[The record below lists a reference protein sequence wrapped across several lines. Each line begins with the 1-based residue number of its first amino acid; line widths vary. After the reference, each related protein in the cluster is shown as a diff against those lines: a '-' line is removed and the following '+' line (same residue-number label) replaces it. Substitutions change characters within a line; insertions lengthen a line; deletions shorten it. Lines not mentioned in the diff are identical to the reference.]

1 MKIVIIDSETIRKDR
16 LMLIFPLINDTSR
29 KIIHIDMDAFFASV
43 EERDNP
49 DLKGKPVI
57 IGSDPRKTGGRG
69 VVSTCNYEARKF
81 GVHSAMSSKEAYE
94 RCPQA
99 VFISGN
105 YQKYRKVGM
114 QIREIFKRYT
124 DLVEPMSIDE
134 AYLDVTE
141 NKLGIKSALKIVKMI
156 QYDIW
161 QEVHLTCS
169 AGVSYNKFLAKLAS
183 DFEKPKGLTLILPED
198 AQDFLEKLP
207 IEKFYGV
214 GKRSVEKL
222 HQLGVFTGADLLE
235 IPEMTLIDLFGRFGY
250 DLYRKARGISNSPV
264 KSNRI
269 RKSIGSE
276 RTYGKLLY
284 EEDDVKSEISK
295 NAQRVVDT
303 LQRNHKVGRT
313 IVLKVRYSDFSTL
326 TKRITLDDV
335 TNDFEVIDQ
344 VAKTIYDSLDE
355 SKLGVRLLGVTVTG
369 LEDNIQPLNLFDN

>member
-141 NKLGIKSALKIVKMI
+141 NKLGIKSAIKIAKMI

-198 AQDFLEKLP
+198 AQDFLEKLH

-284 EEDDVKSEISK
+284 EEDDIKSEISK

>member
-141 NKLGIKSALKIVKMI
+141 NKLGIKSAIKIAKMI

-198 AQDFLEKLP
+198 AQDFLEKLH

-335 TNDFEVIDQ
+335 TNDFKVIDQ

>member
-1 MKIVIIDSETIRKDR
+1 
-16 LMLIFPLINDTSR
+16 MLIFPLINDTSR

-57 IGSDPRKTGGRG
+57 IGSDPRKIGGRG

-81 GVHSAMSSKEAYE
+81 GIHSAMSSKEAYE

-99 VFISGN
+99 IFISGN
-105 YQKYRKVGM
+105 YQKYREIGM
-114 QIREIFKRYT
+114 QIREIFRCYT

-141 NKLGIKSALKIVKMI
+141 NKRGIKSAIKIAKMI

-183 DFEKPKGLTLILPED
+183 DYDKPKGLTLVLPED
-198 AQDFLEKLP
+198 AQDFLKKLP
-207 IEKFYGV
+207 IEKFHGV
-214 GKRSVEKL
+214 GKKSVEKL
-222 HQLGVFTGADLLE
+222 HQMGVFTGADLLE
-235 IPEMTLIDLFGRFGY
+235 IPEMTLIDHFGRFGY

-264 KSNRI
+264 RPNRI

-276 RTYGKLLY
+276 RTYSKLLY
-284 EEDDVKSEISK
+284 EDADIKSEISK
-295 NAQRVVDT
+295 NTRRVVDS
-303 LQRNHKVGRT
+303 LMRNNKVGR
-313 IVLKVRYSDFSTL
+313 IVVLKVRYADFSTL
-326 TKRITLDDV
+326 TKRKTLDEV

-344 VAKTIYDSLDE
+344 AAHAIFNSLEE
-355 SKLGVRLLGVTVTG
+355 SKSGVRLLGVTITG
-369 LEDNIQPLNLFDN
+369 LEDNIRPLNLF